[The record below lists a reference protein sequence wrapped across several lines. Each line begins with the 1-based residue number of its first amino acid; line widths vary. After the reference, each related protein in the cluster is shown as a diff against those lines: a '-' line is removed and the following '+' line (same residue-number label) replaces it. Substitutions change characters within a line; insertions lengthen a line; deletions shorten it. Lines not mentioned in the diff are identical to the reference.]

1 MTKTEIGLNLWSCA
15 LRYCSVRKE
24 ADAKRLQAEFQDN
37 FTPLLFD
44 VTDEAAVRHA
54 AAHVRALMKG
64 HTLMG
69 LVNNA
74 GAPFRAAQ
82 EPLSGDLNNLSLRV
96 LEPSS

>member
-1 MTKTEIGLNLWSCA
+1 
-15 LRYCSVRKE
+15 VRKE
-24 ADAKRLQAEFQDN
+24 ADAKRLQAEFEEH

-54 AAHVRALMKG
+54 ALYVRALMNG

-74 GAPFRAAQ
+74 DASFRAAQ
-82 EPLSGDLNNLSLRV
+82 EPLSGNVKLNSLRV
-96 LEPSS
+96 WSLYCRVEVG

>member
-1 MTKTEIGLNLWSCA
+1 M
-15 LRYCSVRKE
+15 RKE
-24 ADAKRLQAEFQDN
+24 ADAKRLQAEFEKY

-54 AAHVRALMKG
+54 ASHVRALMNG

-74 GAPFRAAQ
+74 GASFRAAQ
-82 EPLSGDLNNLSLRV
+82 EPLSGNVKLISLRV
-96 LEPSS
+96 WNLYCKVEVG

>member
-1 MTKTEIGLNLWSCA
+1 M
-15 LRYCSVRKE
+15 RKE
-24 ADAKRLQAEFQDN
+24 ADAKRLQAEFEKY

-54 AAHVRALMKG
+54 ASYVRALMNG

-74 GAPFRAAQ
+74 GASFRAAQ
-82 EPLSGDLNNLSLRV
+82 EPLSGNVKFISLRV
-96 LEPSS
+96 WNLYCKVEVG

>member
-1 MTKTEIGLNLWSCA
+1 M
-15 LRYCSVRKE
+15 KE
-24 ADAKRLQAEFQDN
+24 ADAKRLQAEFEEN

-54 AAHVRALMKG
+54 ASYVRALMNG

-74 GAPFRAAQ
+74 GASFRTAHWQ
-82 EPLSGDLNNLSLRV
+82 EPLSGNVKLTSLRV
-96 LEPSS
+96 WNLYCEVEVG